1 MLTKIDNKNI
11 NIFLDL
17 MAIANPAWQVDPELE
32 PGQVE
37 EKIEEEK
44 I

>member
-17 MAIANPAWQVDPELE
+17 MAIAIVLK
-32 PGQVE
+32 PGLTGRPGAGTGPG
-37 EKIEEEK
+37 
-44 I
+44 